1 MKPTRKQKSL
11 VFLLIGILIVIML
24 FIASI
29 VIGTITSKISNNN
42 TTKTETVEKASS
54 SSSNTPIQNMPTQT
68 QYQTAYYNAQNII
81 GNATYN
87 GHGAYNINNGKSKL
101 IAKNSTKPFAANTLD
116 SKGRPSIANAFL
128 TKQTRQY
135 KNREETNN
143 GRTKW
148 VPLGWHQMVNLPG
161 KYKYAYN
168 RGHLLAYSLVGG
180 IRNYDASESNK
191 KNIITQTMWANQAN
205 TSTNTGQAYYETI
218 VRKALDKNKKIKYQ
232 VRPIYGEKSSSNVI
246 PYGIQIQAVS
256 TDGTVNFNVFI
267 PNAQGNINVNY
278 SNGTVTQS
286 N

>member
-1 MKPTRKQKSL
+1 MKPNRKQKSL
-11 VFLLIGILIVIML
+11 ALLLIGILIVIVL

-29 VIGTITSKISNNN
+29 VIGSIVSKISNNN
-42 TTKTETVEKASS
+42 TTKTETVQKAS

-68 QYQTAYYNAQNII
+68 QYQTAYYNVQSII
-81 GNATYN
+81 GDATYN
-87 GHGAYNINNGKSKL
+87 GNGAYIVNNNKSTL

-116 SKGRPSIANAFL
+116 AKGRPNTANAFL

-148 VPLGWHQMVNLPG
+148 VPNGWHQVVNLPG
-161 KYKYAYN
+161 KYTYAYN
-168 RGHLLAYSLVGG
+168 RGHLLAYALVGG
-180 IRNYDASESNK
+180 IKKYDASESNK
-191 KNIITQTMWANQAN
+191 KNIITQTMWANQAS
-205 TSTNTGQAYYETI
+205 TSNNTGQAYYETI
-218 VRKALDKNKKIKYQ
+218 VRKALDKNKKIRYQ
-232 VRPIYGEKSSSNVI
+232 VRPLYGEKSSTNVV
-246 PYGIQIQAVS
+246 PYGVQIQAVS
-256 TDGTVNFNVFI
+256 TDGTINFNVFI